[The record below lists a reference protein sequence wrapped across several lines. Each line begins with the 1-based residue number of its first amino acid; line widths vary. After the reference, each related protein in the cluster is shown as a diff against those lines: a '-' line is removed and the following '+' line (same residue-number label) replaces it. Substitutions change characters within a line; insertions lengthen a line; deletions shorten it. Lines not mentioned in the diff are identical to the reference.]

1 MSWGKFSVY
10 LKNPFSSP
18 KSQFTL
24 VYLIPQELCTN
35 ENRCYT
41 MHPSTLFF
49 YLSFVVASV
58 LAGLN
63 LPGLPSKIYGVNLG
77 SWYAFTNHDCFPI
90 LNQANYLIRLVLE
103 PWMLPDGSSCESPRD
118 DEDRVAL
125 ADFWLLEWTQMG
137 GQLCTNNCT
146 TCISTELC
154 VIFWIFYLDYWVT
167 ITIFK
172 SAFVQTYPD
181 TADAKFKEHW

>member
-1 MSWGKFSVY
+1 M
-10 LKNPFSSP
+10 PFKYVKGQIFGLSQESLLVSQVP

-24 VYLIPQELCTN
+24 VYLIPQELCIN

-41 MHPSTLFF
+41 MHPSTLFI

-58 LAGLN
+58 LAELN

-90 LNQANYLIRLVLE
+90 LDQANYLIRLVLE

-118 DEDRVAL
+118 EDRVAL
-125 ADFWLLEWTQMG
+125 ADFFLTVRMDPNG
-137 GQLCTNNCT
+137 R
-146 TCISTELC
+146 S
-154 VIFWIFYLDYWVT
+154 VMY
-167 ITIFK
+167 
-172 SAFVQTYPD
+172 
-181 TADAKFKEHW
+181 